1 MSNYAKCQEVVDQM
15 VTAYINEKSESAKAL
30 ALIAQKEFEE
40 WKEDNDYEEW
50 DYPLEEYEH
59 IAENEIKCVPVR
71 FNGMSYDYRFCEI
84 P

>member
-40 WKEDNDYEEW
+40 WKET
-50 DYPLEEYEH
+50 H
-59 IAENEIKCVPVR
+59 CVINE
-71 FNGMSYDYRFCEI
+71 
-84 P
+84 